1 MYINY
6 VILPTLNI
14 GFFLYFTI
22 NPHYNL
28 KIEPLESWIV
38 FFTIICLTR
47 LVEFQSTL
55 KKIVLDDA
63 RIYLQT
69 RKQKQQGELN
79 EAEPANEDQTYEARA
94 IRKVITD
101 LKNDDA

>member
-1 MYINY
+1 MIFYSAMYINY
-6 VILPTLNI
+6 VILPAINI
-14 GFFLYFTI
+14 GLFLYFTI
-22 NPHYNL
+22 DPNYKL

-47 LVEFQSTL
+47 LLEFETSI

-69 RKQKQQGELN
+69 RKQK
-79 EAEPANEDQTYEARA
+79 
-94 IRKVITD
+94 
-101 LKNDDA
+101 